1 MDNFLDPPAAIEAD
15 GLSVSGVH
23 GWQIASLRYFDPAGS
38 FAQRVREIVGRP
50 LPEPL
55 CALHANMT
63 TKDAQ
68 LILLWR
74 SPTETILLCSD
85 RVAFAEFER
94 QLAAD
99 GHRHRHGHGHG
110 HGCVVDQTG
119 GVCVLRVQGPRASD
133 LLLRLGAATAIPGVG
148 EARSGRLAEL
158 HVLTACLQAGEFLLL
173 VEQVYASHLR
183 EWIEAT
189 AADF

>member
-1 MDNFLDPPAAIEAD
+1 MDDSQGTPAAIAVD
-15 GLSVSGVH
+15 GLSVNEVRGL
-23 GWQIASLRYFDPAGS
+23 QIASLRYFDCAGS
-38 FAQRVREIVGRP
+38 FAARVRESVGRS
-50 LPEPL
+50 LPEPMR
-55 CALHANMT
+55 ALQVDWT
-63 TKDAQ
+63 TEGAQ

-85 RVAFAEFER
+85 RVAFAEIER

-99 GHRHRHGHGHG
+99 A
-110 HGCVVDQTG
+110 HGCMVDQTG
-119 GVCVLRVQGPRASD
+119 GVYVLRVQGPRARD
-133 LLLRLGAATAIPGVG
+133 LLVRLGATTAIPALG

-158 HVLTACLQAGEFLLL
+158 QVLAACVQAGEFLLL
-173 VEQVYASHLR
+173 AEQVYANHLR

>member
-99 GHRHRHGHGHG
+99 GHGHG